1 MADYNFL
8 LETRLSQDQQLALQ
22 NLQRVCRG
30 AGLNVYLTGG
40 PMRDLLAGQPVRFLN
55 CTTEGDPVGLA
66 AKLQAEGAER
76 LSAHPEQHSLNL
88 SLRGCRIRLAAAR
101 GAAGVGTIVEDLR
114 RRGLTLNSIG
124 LSLNPGSRGLPLDP
138 TNGAAD
144 IEARLIRM
152 NHPYVFL
159 EEPIMLLRTVR
170 LATRLQFSVEERT
183 QARMESAREGNYVA
197 QATPVARGQEFE
209 AIAYDPDPA
218 AVLRALE
225 KEQWLEAAFG
235 KGVRTAKMNLGGLAR
250 LTATVESWEQLG
262 LSADVGLV
270 AMPLLL
276 GGLAPADQARLA
288 KLLPSRYL
296 GTEWK
301 KVRAEAEGLEKRL
314 LALPSGGATP
324 WLRRAQEAIEKTLP
338 EGVVYASLEPSNAKS
353 GKKLKEF
360 QAQAQLLRQRLP
372 LGVLRGLG
380 LAPHSLEAEE
390 ILRPWYRRLLNGESL
405 SDSELAEGL
414 RGAVAAKR
422 PAPPPPPAPAGKA
435 AKIGAKAATR
445 GGAPAGPLPPPP
457 SAAPAA
463 PAAAGGKAVAKPAPG
478 RGKGSASKPAA
489 PSRHKPAHPGKKKKA
504 SK

>member
-22 NLQRVCRG
+22 ILQRVCRG

-76 LSAHPEQHSLNL
+76 LSAQAEQHSLNFG
-88 SLRGCRIRLAAAR
+88 LRGCRMRLAAA
-101 GAAGVGTIVEDLR
+101 GAGAGTIVEDLR
-114 RRGLTLNSIG
+114 GRGLTLNSIG

-159 EEPIMLLRTVR
+159 EEPIVLLRAVR
-170 LATRLQFSVEERT
+170 LATRLQFALEERT
-183 QARMESAREGNYVA
+183 QARMQSAREGNYVA
-197 QATPVARGQEFE
+197 QATPVARGQELE

-235 KGVRTAKMNLGGLAR
+235 KGIRTNKMNLGGLSR

-262 LSADVGLV
+262 LTVDVGLV
-270 AMPLLL
+270 AMALLL
-276 GGLAPADQARLA
+276 GGLAPADQSRLA
-288 KLLPSRYL
+288 KLVPSRHL

-301 KVRAEAEGLEKRL
+301 KVVGEAEALEKRL
-314 LALPSGGATP
+314 LALPSGGAAP
-324 WLRRAQEAIEKTLP
+324 WLRRAQEAIEKALP
-338 EGVVYASLEPSNAKS
+338 EGVVYASLEPSNARA

-360 QAQAQLLRQRLP
+360 QAQALQLRQRLP

-390 ILRPWYRRLLNGESL
+390 LLRPWYRRLLNGEGL
-405 SDSELAEGL
+405 TEAELAEGL
-414 RGAVAAKR
+414 RAAVAATR
-422 PAPPPPPAPAGKA
+422 P
-435 AKIGAKAATR
+435 
-445 GGAPAGPLPPPP
+445 
-457 SAAPAA
+457 APAA
-463 PAAAGGKAVAKPAPG
+463 PAAPPLGRAGKAARGASPAAAPPPAPAPEKAVDKAAGPRSGKAAAPAKPAPAAA
-478 RGKGSASKPAA
+478 KHAPAGA
-489 PSRHKPAHPGKKKKA
+489 ARHKPAPAAKKKKSA
-504 SK
+504 R